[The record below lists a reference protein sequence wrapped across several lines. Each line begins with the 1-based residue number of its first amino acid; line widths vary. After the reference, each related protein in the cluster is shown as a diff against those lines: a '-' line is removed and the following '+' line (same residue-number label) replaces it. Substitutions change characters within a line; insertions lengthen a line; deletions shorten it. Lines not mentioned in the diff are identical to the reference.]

1 VEPIKVISTTSLL
14 IDFYFKRQVEEK
26 EFKINWKRVTTTS
39 LFGFAFVGPVGHF
52 WWVFSVIFIYT
63 FYFWNWKEN
72 IFWKT
77 YFENHGSWS

>member
-1 VEPIKVISTTSLL
+1 
-14 IDFYFKRQVEEK
+14 
-26 EFKINWKRVTTTS
+26 